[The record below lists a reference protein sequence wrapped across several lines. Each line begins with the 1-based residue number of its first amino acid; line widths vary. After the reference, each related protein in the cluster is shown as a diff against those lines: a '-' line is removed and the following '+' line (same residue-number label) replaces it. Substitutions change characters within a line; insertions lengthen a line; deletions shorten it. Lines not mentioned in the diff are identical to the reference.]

1 MPIPIS
7 LIVDD
12 SCPLIHVYRFHKE
25 EVHGSVPYT
34 SDGRLL
40 LDIIPNEFLDRFC
53 DVVEAHNISGKFSII
68 PAPAGR
74 GDILSGIEGYDPA
87 ITHEWLD
94 TVKRQL
100 SDRFDFCPEML
111 THNLA
116 VNLKTGGYFH
126 EGESP
131 WSQKQDRT
139 TLTPYLTKAME
150 YLKAAGFDATG
161 VTSPW
166 SFGSDVEDEYIA
178 AIVAAQQ
185 KVYGRHLSW
194 YFLHTLH
201 DKPASKPWIAFQEG
215 GATLV
220 SIPSTVNDFW
230 WQTIDSPRS
239 DQEFVEYVADAIL
252 TRDGRG
258 GKIREVLD
266 AGGFPILLTHWQS
279 LFSNGLETGLA
290 ALDLVGRRV
299 NDTLADKVEW
309 KTCSELTHLTVGTTR
324 SSITTKHTL

>member
-1 MPIPIS
+1 MPTPIS

-25 EVHGSVPYT
+25 EVHGSRPHT

-40 LDIIPNEFLDRFC
+40 LDTIPNEFLDRFC
-53 DVVEAHNISGKFSII
+53 DVVEAHGIAGKFSII
-68 PAPAGR
+68 PVPAGR
-74 GDILSGIEGYDPA
+74 GDILSGIEGHDPI

-94 TVKRQL
+94 TVKRRLGDQ
-100 SDRFDFCPEML
+100 FDFCPEML

-116 VNLKTGGYFH
+116 VNLDEGGYFN

-131 WSQKQDRT
+131 WSQKQDRS

-166 SFGSDVEDEYIA
+166 TFASEVEEEYID
-178 AIVAAQQ
+178 AIVASQRE
-185 KVYGRHLSW
+185 VYDRHISW

-215 GATLV
+215 NTKLV

-230 WQTIDSPRS
+230 WQTIDSPRF
-239 DQEFVEYVADAIL
+239 DQEFVQDIAEAIL
-252 TRDGRG
+252 TSDGCG

-290 ALDLVGRRV
+290 ALDVVGRRV
-299 NDTLADKVEW
+299 NEALGDEVEW
-309 KTCSELTHLTVGTTR
+309 KTCSELVDLTLGVAEF
-324 SSITTKHTL
+324 SP